1 MYYFAYGSNMNLE
14 QMRRLCGWHFK
25 VLGAVELPN
34 YEFGPD
40 SRGYANIREK
50 QNSKIFGV
58 LYELDQHALDILD
71 EFEGFPQVFNR
82 VEVEVADI
90 VDGEV
95 FTASVYIENPKNFG
109 SGEIKEDYLKRLI
122 AGARENRLPETW
134 IEFLESFMQ
143 K

>member
-14 QMRRLCGWHFK
+14 HMRRLCGWHFK
-25 VLGAVELPN
+25 VLGAAELPN

-40 SRGYANIREK
+40 SRGYANIRER
-50 QNSKIFGV
+50 QDSKIYGV

-71 EFEGFPQVFNR
+71 EFEGYPQVFNR
-82 VEVEVADI
+82 IEVDVADI

-109 SGEIKEDYLKRLI
+109 SGQIKEDYLKRLI

-134 IEFLESFMQ
+134 IEFLESFVQ